1 MAKYLDSYGLSYF
14 WGKIKSWVKNYTHAS
29 YDQTTGRTTVVVD
42 NITFDVSH
50 KLPADYAPSTLENDA
65 LNPAANDSYDLAF
78 SKIHKAIKDTER
90 VTAEALTDLDS
101 RVNELD
107 ELKAPKASPALTGTP
122 TAPTAASGTNTTQI
136 ATTAF
141 VQAAVNSGTGS
152 VKVDGIKG
160 STINRYGVCST
171 AAGTAAKTVN
181 ITSGTFPTL
190 DASATGTRITIK
202 FTNANTASTPTL
214 NVNSKGAKG
223 IYYKGTQIT
232 TDPSVSSVLQGI
244 CDFIYDNANGWNLL
258 ENFDNT
264 TGATNDTSKLFIIG
278 AKTQKTAPVTYSQE
292 NAYIQDGK
300 VYSNGKEVV
309 NLSDTQTLTNKTLT
323 SPALTGTPTAP
334 TPTAGTNTTQVATT
348 AFVNSAVSNNLVW
361 RIIPSIDEM
370 TANTSFMSGKTVY
383 VKDDTTLAQSILSD
397 VASKKIVILQDNGG
411 NAYYMTS
418 PSSSDFI
425 SFESFVYEADS
436 SNIVRSTGVIIIN
449 PSSDIYSG
457 FTIVCYNI
465 DSYSTVKIDGLLS
478 LKAPLASPA
487 FTGTPTAPTATV
499 GTNNTQVATTAF
511 VTSAVNTAK
520 GAVTAADDLLDGSHA
535 SDNTIKYAP
544 YTSKGAGHLY
554 SGTTDPTNTNRLNYD
569 GAFYATNFNGKTL
582 GQGNSSLTT
591 SDTTKIP
598 TSAEVAEFVA
608 NAQVGAAMFQGVIK
622 SGTSITNL
630 PSTGYKKGWYWIVGT
645 AGTYAGQV
653 CEVGDTIFCVKD
665 YASGSAANSDF
676 NVLQNNIET
685 ISTGEIDSI
694 ESWPA
699 SS

>member
-1 MAKYLDSYGLSYF
+1 MSKYLDYPGLSYF
-14 WGKIKSWVKNYTHAS
+14 WSKIKSWVRNYTHAS

-160 STINRYGVCST
+160 STINRYGTCST
-171 AAGTAAKTVN
+171 AAGTAAKTVS
-181 ITSGTFPTL
+181 ITTGTFPTL
-190 DASATGTRITIK
+190 NSSATGTRITVK
-202 FTNANTASTPTL
+202 FANANTASTPTL
-214 NVNSKGAKG
+214 NVNSTGAKG

-232 TDPSVSSVLQGI
+232 TDSSVLQGI

-258 ENFDNT
+258 ENLDNT
-264 TGATNDTSKLFIIG
+264 TGAINDASKLFIIG
-278 AKTQKTAPVTYSQE
+278 AKTQTTAPVTYSQE
-292 NAYIQDGK
+292 NAYIQSGK

-323 SPALTGTPTAP
+323 SP
-334 TPTAGTNTTQVATT
+334 V
-348 AFVNSAVSNNLVW
+348 
-361 RIIPSIDEM
+361 
-370 TANTSFMSGKTVY
+370 
-383 VKDDTTLAQSILSD
+383 LS
-397 VASKKIVILQDNGG
+397 
-411 NAYYMTS
+411 
-418 PSSSDFI
+418 
-425 SFESFVYEADS
+425 
-436 SNIVRSTGVIIIN
+436 
-449 PSSDIYSG
+449 
-457 FTIVCYNI
+457 
-465 DSYSTVKIDGLLS
+465 
-478 LKAPLASPA
+478 
-487 FTGTPTAPTATV
+487 GTPTAPTATA

-554 SGTTDPTNTNRLNYD
+554 TGNTNPTNTNRLNYD

-598 TSAEVAEFVA
+598 TSAEVASFVS
-608 NAQVGAAMFQGVIK
+608 NQITSAQVGAAMFQGIIK
-622 SGTSITNL
+622 SDNVAPAPTAL
-630 PSTGYKKGWYWIVGT
+630 PTEGYKNGWYWIVGT

-653 CEVGDTIFCVKD
+653 CEVGDTIFCVED
-665 YASGSAANSDF
+665 YVSGSASNSDF
-676 NVLQNNIET
+676 NIVQNNIET

>member
-1 MAKYLDSYGLSYF
+1 MAKYLDYPGLSYF
-14 WGKIKSWVKNYTHAS
+14 WNKIKSWIRNYTHAS

-101 RVNELD
+101 RTNELN

-141 VQAAVNSGTGS
+141 VQEAVNSGTGS

-171 AAGTAAKTVN
+171 AAATAAKTVN
-181 ITSGTFPTL
+181 IATGTFPTL

-232 TDPSVSSVLQGI
+232 TDSSVLQGI

-258 ENFDNT
+258 ENLDNT
-264 TGATNDTSKLFIIG
+264 TGATNDASKLFIIG
-278 AKTQKTAPVTYSQE
+278 AKTQTTAPVTYSQT
-292 NAYIQDGK
+292 NVYMQNGK
-300 VYSNGKEVV
+300 LYSGGKEV
-309 NLSDTQTLTNKTLT
+309 S
-323 SPALTGTPTAP
+323 
-334 TPTAGTNTTQVATT
+334 TTD
-348 AFVNSAVSNNLVW
+348 
-361 RIIPSIDEM
+361 SI
-370 TANTSFMSGKTVY
+370 
-383 VKDDTTLAQSILSD
+383 
-397 VASKKIVILQDNGG
+397 
-411 NAYYMTS
+411 
-418 PSSSDFI
+418 
-425 SFESFVYEADS
+425 
-436 SNIVRSTGVIIIN
+436 
-449 PSSDIYSG
+449 
-457 FTIVCYNI
+457 
-465 DSYSTVKIDGLLS
+465 
-478 LKAPLASPA
+478 
-487 FTGTPTAPTATV
+487 
-499 GTNNTQVATTAF
+499 
-511 VTSAVNTAK
+511 
-520 GAVTAADDLLDGSHA
+520 TAADDLLDGSHEG
-535 SDNTIKYAP
+535 DNTIKYAP
-544 YTSKGAGHLY
+544 YTTQQSKLSFDTSTTNPTRTGSGNRLNLNGDFYATKLY
-554 SGTTDPTNTNRLNYD
+554 SGGTEVKVKQSAVSNPTASGHSASFIDTISQDANGVISVTKKYSNTTGSTDTSSKIFLVGATSQTDHPQTYSDDQVFVTNGDLSAGKFNSLTLTKN
-569 GAFYATNFNGKTL
+569 ATGFSIGGGTTSKTL
-582 GQGNSSLTT
+582 TVPESYTLGAACVKGVQT
-591 SDTTKIP
+591 SATSTDDSVP
-598 TSAEVAEFVA
+598 TSKAVLDAIA
-608 NAQVGAAMFQGVIK
+608 AAQVGAAMFQGIIK
-622 SGTSITNL
+622 SGTSLTAL
-630 PSTGYKKGWYWIVGT
+630 PTTGYKKGWYWIVGT

-665 YASGSAANSDF
+665 YVSGSASNSDF
-676 NVLQNNIET
+676 NIVQNNIET
-685 ISTGEIDSI
+685 ITNSEIDSI

>member
-1 MAKYLDSYGLSYF
+1 MSKYLDYPGLSYF
-14 WGKIKSWVKNYTHAS
+14 WSKIKSWVRNYTHAS

-141 VQAAVNSGTGS
+141 VQAAVNSSTGS

-232 TDPSVSSVLQGI
+232 TDSSVLQGI

-258 ENFDNT
+258 ENLDNT
-264 TGATNDTSKLFIIG
+264 TGATNDASKLFIIG
-278 AKTQKTAPVTYSQE
+278 AKTQTTAPVTYSQE
-292 NAYIQDGK
+292 KAYIQDGK
-300 VYSNGKEVV
+300 VYSNKKEVV

-334 TPTAGTNTTQVATT
+334 TATA
-348 AFVNSAVSNNLVW
+348 
-361 RIIPSIDEM
+361 
-370 TANTSFMSGKTVY
+370 
-383 VKDDTTLAQSILSD
+383 
-397 VASKKIVILQDNGG
+397 
-411 NAYYMTS
+411 
-418 PSSSDFI
+418 
-425 SFESFVYEADS
+425 
-436 SNIVRSTGVIIIN
+436 
-449 PSSDIYSG
+449 
-457 FTIVCYNI
+457 
-465 DSYSTVKIDGLLS
+465 
-478 LKAPLASPA
+478 
-487 FTGTPTAPTATV
+487 

-591 SDTTKIP
+591 SDTKKIP
-598 TSAEVAEFVA
+598 TSAEVASFVSNQIA
-608 NAQVGAAMFQGVIK
+608 SAQVGAAMFQGIIK
-622 SGTSITNL
+622 SDNVAPAPTAL
-630 PSTGYKKGWYWIVGT
+630 PTEGYKNGWYWIVGT

-665 YASGSAANSDF
+665 YVSGSASNSDF
-676 NVLQNNIET
+676 NIVQNNIET